1 MLERPQS
8 DVRLSVEAID
18 GAWKVRQ
25 FRKKEDYGVMKMIT
39 LKLKIK
45 DIEVELTHVEALK
58 LYNELSLF
66 FNWQP
71 TSISPQYP
79 IVAFD
84 GDYTGLRKG
93 EPSWTECNKHL
104 TKTETGETWA
114 T

>member
-1 MLERPQS
+1 
-8 DVRLSVEAID
+8 
-18 GAWKVRQ
+18 
-25 FRKKEDYGVMKMIT
+25 MKMIT

-93 EPSWTECNKHL
+93 EPSWIECNKHL
-104 TKTETGETWA
+104 TKTGTGETWA

>member
-79 IVAFD
+79 IVNYRGMSNPEIPTNDWEHPITA
-84 GDYTGLRKG
+84 RK
-93 EPSWTECNKHL
+93 WNRDTEWQ
-104 TKTETGETWA
+104 T
-114 T
+114 

>member
-45 DIEVELTHVEALK
+45 DIEVELTHIEALK

-79 IVAFD
+79 IVSYEDNINIASAH
-84 GDYTGLRKG
+84 LSKG
-93 EPSWTECNKHL
+93 GSASG
-104 TKTETGETWA
+104 TKEHKIWA